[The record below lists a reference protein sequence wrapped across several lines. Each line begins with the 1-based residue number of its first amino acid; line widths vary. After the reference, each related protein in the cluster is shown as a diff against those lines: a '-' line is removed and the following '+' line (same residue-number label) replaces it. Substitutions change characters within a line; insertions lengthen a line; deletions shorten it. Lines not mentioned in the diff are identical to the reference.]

1 MFPIELSD
9 HDGDA
14 LTITTRGADVWITCT
29 TDLSEV
35 TIGPIPRTALH
46 AALTDKL
53 VDGGVTAAPAE
64 DPG

>member
-29 TDLSEV
+29 TERSEV
-35 TIGPIPRTALH
+35 TIGPIPRSALRD
-46 AALTDKL
+46 ALADNPL
-53 VDGGVTAAPAE
+53 GSDVVTAPSE
-64 DPG
+64 NGS